1 MTNPFDIK
9 NRFRA
14 RLRAAD
20 AQKNRVRAKLLQE
33 GTRALAPI
41 IEVLTMMA
49 EVLEEDGIE
58 HGRITCP
65 APEVDRDDFV
75 GFTATL
81 HSGTDQEHRITV
93 KYGPVLGGRN
103 FIAVTGL
110 GAEYNE
116 RLVTA
121 TTNVSQSLGRSV
133 GNDVHVEVD
142 RGDDLAEILRE
153 MVEDFFAGHA
163 EPPIHTGTTESRGRL
178 ALVQ

>member
-20 AQKNRVRAKLLQE
+20 AQKNRVRAQLLQE
-33 GTRALAPI
+33 GTRALTPI
-41 IEVLTMMA
+41 TEALALMA

-58 HGRITCP
+58 HGRILCSS
-65 APEVDRDDFV
+65 PEVDRDDFV
-75 GFTATL
+75 SVTATL
-81 HSGTDQEHRITV
+81 QDGSDHEHRIIV

-116 RLVTA
+116 RLVSL
-121 TTNVSQSLGRSV
+121 VSSAAPGLGRSV

-142 RGDDLAEILRE
+142 RGGDLAEVLRE

-163 EPPIHTGTTESRGRL
+163 EPPIRTDTASPRGRL